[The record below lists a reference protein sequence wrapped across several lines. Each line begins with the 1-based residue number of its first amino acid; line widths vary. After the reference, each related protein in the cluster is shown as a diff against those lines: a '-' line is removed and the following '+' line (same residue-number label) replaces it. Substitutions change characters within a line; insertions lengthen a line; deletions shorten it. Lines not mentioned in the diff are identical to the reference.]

1 MQLEMECVMKNVSR
15 DFDAADANGGGGDHH
30 SPSDS
35 DSDSGAESAIATAE
49 EAALVERAKR
59 ATGCWQVTTT
69 ESPPAADSVGGASAR
84 VRDALALH
92 EVRVME
98 SYRQRLFL
106 EGDNAGWIRSEVFRV
121 LSSWTDGRKGRD
133 GEVAGGARGDE
144 IVQMKDFFW
153 DQVVSI

>member
-15 DFDAADANGGGGDHH
+15 DFDAADAGAGGGDRH

-35 DSDSGAESAIATAE
+35 GAASATATAE
-49 EAALVERAKR
+49 EAALLERAKR
-59 ATGCWQVTTT
+59 ATGCWQVTRTA
-69 ESPPAADSVGGASAR
+69 ESPPVQAAADVSGASVR

-106 EGDNAGWIRSEVFRV
+106 EGDNAGWIRNEVFRV

-133 GEVAGGARGDE
+133 GEVVSGARGDE
-144 IVQMKDFFW
+144 VVQMKDFFW
-153 DQVVSI
+153 DQVISI